1 VEAAGAEKRRIE
13 HVGTVRRRNQ
23 DDALVGLEAIHL
35 DEELVQGL
43 LAFVVAAPKAGAA
56 MAANGVYFIDEDD
69 ARRVLLGLLE
79 HVTDAARADA
89 DEHFHEIRSGNRKE
103 GHVGFPRDGARKQR
117 LAGPWRADK
126 QKAARDSP
134 RTL

>member
-1 VEAAGAEKRRIE
+1 MHLEDALAPDDIGVRYDNLAVEAAGAEKRRIE
-13 HVGTVRRRNQ
+13 HVGTVRRRDY

-43 LAFVVAAPKAGAA
+43 LAFVVATAEAGAA

-79 HVTDAARADA
+79 HVTDAAPPPPPQK
-89 DEHFHEIRSGNRKE
+89 FPQNQPRK
-103 GHVGFPRDGARKQR
+103 
-117 LAGPWRADK
+117 
-126 QKAARDSP
+126 
-134 RTL
+134 T